1 MPRVVAECVDGS
13 AELVPNM
20 TDLTGV
26 VCPSQSF
33 WFDRCERGRYGHR
46 GRREGLDMY
55 APNCETHDTECAKE
69 VVKVHERHVLS
80 HDVCVS

>member
-1 MPRVVAECVDGS
+1 MESSEQQIVPRVVAECVDGR

-33 WFDRCERGRYGHR
+33 
-46 GRREGLDMY
+46 
-55 APNCETHDTECAKE
+55 
-69 VVKVHERHVLS
+69 
-80 HDVCVS
+80 

>member
-1 MPRVVAECVDGS
+1 MPRVVAECVDVS

-33 WFDRCERGRYGHR
+33 WFDRCEIWPQGKEGR
-46 GRREGLDMY
+46 
-55 APNCETHDTECAKE
+55 
-69 VVKVHERHVLS
+69 VRHV
-80 HDVCVS
+80 HMHQIVKHTNVQRR